1 MDNRS
6 LHWLMSVEPNHVIRR
21 RPRHHYL
28 TRRNAQGPGPTAV
41 GEAAMAKRP
50 PRHHDCFD
58 TQTAEKASVE
68 EVINR

>member
-1 MDNRS
+1 M
-6 LHWLMSVEPNHVIRR
+6 
-21 RPRHHYL
+21 
-28 TRRNAQGPGPTAV
+28 

-68 EVINR
+68 EVMNR